1 MWYFHSFLLWTKSVH
16 KDHVFQRW
24 CRITCHI
31 FFTRKA
37 HCSAK
42 FYSTHMHDT
51 VCIKILLPES
61 CEGNHRRMVWICTT
75 KTDYILKLISNAIVP
90 ENVIDSIKFTRWMHW
105 YHNLCI
111 KVISRNDDKEPT
123 FKTLMVIEKPSPKM
137 HVFWEYLY
145 H

>member
-1 MWYFHSFLLWTKSVH
+1 MQLTKNVRDFVINWDYIRFMNTRIIYIEGWSDFLKKNVKKIVVIELYTPFDVMLEIRITLKPIMWYFHSFLLWTKSVH

-37 HCSAK
+37 HCCAK

-75 KTDYILKLISNAIVP
+75 KTDYILK
-90 ENVIDSIKFTRWMHW
+90 
-105 YHNLCI
+105 
-111 KVISRNDDKEPT
+111 
-123 FKTLMVIEKPSPKM
+123 
-137 HVFWEYLY
+137 
-145 H
+145 